1 LYTCTL
7 SEGLACFTQVGNFVY
22 GSWLL
27 AEELW
32 RHLQQLGIER
42 EDQDAAVPF
51 GKHPTKI
58 IESMEHSRSVAP
70 AVSTL

>member
-1 LYTCTL
+1 MVH
-7 SEGLACFTQVGNFVY
+7 GCF
-22 GSWLL
+22 

-42 EDQDAAVPF
+42 EDQDAAMPF

-58 IESMEHSRSVAP
+58 IESMENSRSVAP